1 MEKAEMLAA
10 NLALMKP
17 QELVDWQQ
25 QYQVR
30 AGDTLGTI
38 ANRHHLTVNI
48 IRDVNRLKSD
58 SLRVGQ
64 VLSIP
69 TSGDAQAS
77 RELLHALHVSRPRLR
92 VAIG

>member
-1 MEKAEMLAA
+1 
-10 NLALMKP
+10 
-17 QELVDWQQ
+17 
-25 QYQVR
+25 
-30 AGDTLGTI
+30 
-38 ANRHHLTVNI
+38 LTVNI

-77 RELLHALHVSRPRLR
+77 RELLHA
-92 VAIG
+92 VARQPAATP

>member
-1 MEKAEMLAA
+1 MLAA

-17 QELVDWQQ
+17 QELVDWQ

-48 IRDVNRLKSD
+48 IRDVNRLKAT
-58 SLRVGQ
+58 RC
-64 VLSIP
+64 
-69 TSGDAQAS
+69 AS
-77 RELLHALHVSRPRLR
+77 VRYSAFPPVAMPRRRASCCMLHVSRPRLR